1 MESHLTAVAALR
13 IGYNTLGVIFGLII
27 LTVLATIGAI
37 THDED
42 ANIILSIVGFVVGGG
57 LIVLSIPG
65 IIGGIG
71 LLKHKEWARILVLI
85 LSAMD
90 LINIPIGTA
99 VGVYSIWVLV
109 QDETAILFR
118 TKPETTPTSG
128 PALA

>member
-1 MESHLTAVAALR
+1 MESHVTAVAALR
-13 IGYNTLGVIFGLII
+13 IGYNTLGVIFGFII
-27 LTVLATIGAI
+27 LTVLAAIGSI

-42 ANIILSIVGFVVGGG
+42 ANIILSIVGFIVGGG

-71 LLKHKEWARILVLI
+71 LLKRKEWARILVLI

-109 QDETAILFR
+109 QDETAQLFR
-118 TKPETTPTSG
+118 PKPETTAVSES
-128 PALA
+128 AHA

>member
-1 MESHLTAVAALR
+1 MESHVTAVAALR

-99 VGVYSIWVLV
+99 VGVYSLWVLV
-109 QDETAILFR
+109 QDETAKLFR
-118 TKPETTPTSG
+118 TKPVAAAASG
-128 PALA
+128 PVQT